1 MKKAFTLIELV
12 FVIIVIGIL
21 SAIIIPSTKTNPVK
35 EAAVQLV
42 SHIRYVQHLALLD
55 DKYGEGAKWYRKR
68 WQIVFINS
76 SKANYQYSYTIFSDS
91 TKTTG
96 DPNFNEIAKNPLN
109 PTQIMTG
116 GSSGGEAK
124 LGINHPKFKGM
135 KKLNIGMS
143 YGITDVR
150 FSNSCK
156 VAKRL
161 AFDYLGRPIIGKLG
175 AARSAGG
182 NKKAYEA
189 DNLLKANCDITLSNG
204 TETAVIRVTPETGY
218 VSIL

>member
-76 SKANYQYSYTIFSDS
+76 SKANYQYSYTCLLYTSPS
-91 TKTTG
+91 PR
-96 DPNFNEIAKNPLN
+96 DPHVSRMP
-109 PTQIMTG
+109 
-116 GSSGGEAK
+116 SSA
-124 LGINHPKFKGM
+124 
-135 KKLNIGMS
+135 
-143 YGITDVR
+143 
-150 FSNSCK
+150 
-156 VAKRL
+156 
-161 AFDYLGRPIIGKLG
+161 
-175 AARSAGG
+175 
-182 NKKAYEA
+182 
-189 DNLLKANCDITLSNG
+189 
-204 TETAVIRVTPETGY
+204 
-218 VSIL
+218 